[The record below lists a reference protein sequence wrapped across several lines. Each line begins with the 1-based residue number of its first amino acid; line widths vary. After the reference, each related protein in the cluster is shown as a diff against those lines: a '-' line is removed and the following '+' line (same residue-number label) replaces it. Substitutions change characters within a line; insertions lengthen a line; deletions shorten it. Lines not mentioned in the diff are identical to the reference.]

1 MNSSDNLPGIA
12 DEVQPPLTVG
22 NAAAQARE
30 QHEIQSAIISA
41 KRFPRNETDANT
53 AIMRAC
59 QREGLAED
67 ALYSFPRGGK
77 AVEGPSVYLAREMA
91 RMWGNLRA
99 GLRVVEGDDDYVHIK
114 GYCFDAQTNFYIE
127 MEDKV
132 RALIQRKDK
141 RDGTTKWIKPDER
154 DLRELVNKRGA
165 VLIRNAI
172 LQVIPADITATAVK
186 VCKDTLKKKVSNE
199 LKESREDVI
208 RRMGFA
214 FDGVGVSAEML
225 ERKLGHKLSLITD
238 SEVVE
243 LTSIH
248 KSLKDGHTKREDHF
262 EFESKADE
270 LTAKLKK
277 EKSDANS

>member
-1 MNSSDNLPGIA
+1 MNDSLPA
-12 DEVQPPLTVG
+12 MSEESQAPLTVG
-22 NAAAQARE
+22 NAAAAARE

-59 QREGLAED
+59 QREGLADD

-77 AVEGPSVYLAREMA
+77 SVEGPSVYLAREMA

-114 GYCFDAQTNFYIE
+114 GYCFDAQTNFYVE

-141 RDGTTKWIKPDER
+141 RDGTTKWVKPDER

-172 LQVIPADITATAVK
+172 LQVIPADITAAAQK
-186 VCKDTLKKKVSNE
+186 VCKDTLKKKAANE
-199 LKESREDVI
+199 LKESREDVV

-238 SEVVE
+238 AEVVE
-243 LTSIH
+243 LTTIH
-248 KSLKDGHTKREDHF
+248 KSIKDGHSKRGEHF
-262 EFESKADE
+262 EFETKADE
-270 LTAKLKK
+270 LTKSLKK
-277 EKSDANS
+277 ESKE